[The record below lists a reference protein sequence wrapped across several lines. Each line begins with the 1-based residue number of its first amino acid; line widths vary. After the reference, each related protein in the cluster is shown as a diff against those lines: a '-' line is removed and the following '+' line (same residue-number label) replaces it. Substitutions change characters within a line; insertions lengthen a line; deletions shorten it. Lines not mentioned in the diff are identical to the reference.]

1 MLGDPPPALTELAGL
16 MTGRRTVV
24 VTGAGCSTESG
35 IPDYRGP
42 ETRRRARNPMQYRE
56 FMRSP
61 GARIRYW
68 ARSTVGWSRVAAA
81 EPNGGHR
88 ALAALERA
96 GRVEGVITQN
106 VDRLHHEAGS
116 QNVVELHGTLHRV
129 RCMACGA
136 LTSRASMQRRLLGL
150 NPDIQDAQAAF
161 APDGDADIADR
172 YVRAFR
178 VPECR
183 RCGGTLKPDVVFFG
197 ESVPKGLVD
206 QAWALFES
214 ADLLLVIG
222 SSLAVFSGFRFV
234 LRAQKEGVPVAILNL
249 GPTRGDD
256 RATLK
261 VEGRTG
267 DLLPRLA
274 ETLGAAPPEP

>member
-1 MLGDPPPALTELAGL
+1 MFVETPSALHDLVDL
-16 MTGRRTVV
+16 MRGRRTAV

-56 FMRSP
+56 FMKSP
-61 GARIRYW
+61 EARVRYW
-68 ARSTVGWSRVAAA
+68 ARSAVGWTRVAAA
-81 EPNGGHR
+81 EPNEGHR

-106 VDRLHHEAGS
+106 VDRLHHQAGS

-129 RCMACGA
+129 RCMACGD
-136 LTSRASMQRRLLGL
+136 LTTRAAMQRRLLGL
-150 NPDIQDAQAAF
+150 NPDIHNARAAF
-161 APDGDADIADR
+161 APDGDADVADR
-172 YVRAFR
+172 YVRSFR
-178 VPECR
+178 LPECR
-183 RCGGTLKPDVVFFG
+183 HCGGTLKPDVVFFG
-197 ESVPKGLVD
+197 ESVPRDLVD
-206 QAWALFES
+206 QAWALFGS

-222 SSLAVFSGFRFV
+222 SSLAVFSGYRFV
-234 LRAQKEGVPVAILNL
+234 LRAEKKGLPVAILNL

-261 VEGRTG
+261 IEGRTG
-267 DLLPRLA
+267 ELLPRLA
-274 ETLGAAPPEP
+274 EALGAA